1 MELIKAKR
9 LKKGD
14 LIGFISPASSP
25 NDLTRVEKGV
35 KYFESM
41 GYRVEV
47 GKNVGKYYGYLA
59 GTDEERVG
67 DLHYMFGKKKERAII
82 CLRGGYGTPRIVRFL
97 DYKLIRENPKILVG
111 YSDITTLQTAIL
123 SRAKLVTFAG
133 PMVAVDFWD
142 TPVNPYTE
150 EYFWRVLTSNK
161 KIGKVKLPN
170 DDYKMEFHGTKNA
183 EGRIV
188 GGNLTHFAVLLG
200 SKYFPKMK
208 NNILLLEDVDESP
221 YRIDRYF
228 TELFNCGVFKEVKG
242 LILGQF
248 TDCEEKDPEKRT
260 LNLAEAMHDY
270 LKVLEIPVIKNF
282 PHGHVKEN
290 ITFPFGTEVKM
301 NMKKGF
307 VEFMENG
314 VE

>member
-1 MELIKAKR
+1 MSLVKAKK

-14 LIGFISPASSP
+14 VIGFISPASSP
-25 NDLTRVEKGV
+25 NDLTRIEKGV

-47 GKNVGKYYGYLA
+47 GTNVGKYYGYLA
-59 GTDEERVG
+59 GTDRERA
-67 DLHYMFGKKKERAII
+67 DDIHHMFGKRGVKAII
-82 CLRGGYGTPRIVRFL
+82 CLRGGYGTPRLMRFL
-97 DYKLIRENPKILVG
+97 NYDLIKNNPKIFIG

-123 SRAKLVTFAG
+123 RKTKLVTFAG

-142 TPVNPYTE
+142 TIDPYME
-150 EYFWRVLTSNK
+150 ENFWKAVTSTK
-161 KIGKVKLPN
+161 KIGRVKMPN
-170 DDYKMEFHGTKNA
+170 ADYKMEFKGKENA
-183 EGRIV
+183 EGTII

-200 SKYFPKMK
+200 SKYFPKLK

-228 TELFNCGVFKEVKG
+228 TQLFNCKVFKEVNG

-260 LNLAEAMHDY
+260 LNLAEAMEDY
-270 LKVLEIPVIKNF
+270 LKELTIPVIRNF

-290 ITFPFGTEVKM
+290 FTIPLGTNVRM
-301 NMKKGF
+301 NMKKGY
-307 VEFMENG
+307 VEFTESG